1 MSEQI
6 SVGAQKYRRGEH
18 PNSKANLKLWEPG
31 VKPPYPGVRGPL
43 ITPRIQWL
51 LTLDID
57 AFNAWR
63 PKTVADDIAWRY
75 VAEACAGGLVSER
88 GRQEVIERV
97 DGKVPD
103 KLIVEQEPRAV
114 VALRELQERLRAG

>member
-1 MSEQI
+1 M
-6 SVGAQKYRRGEH
+6 
-18 PNSKANLKLWEPG
+18 
-31 VKPPYPGVRGPL
+31 
-43 ITPRIQWL
+43 ITPRIARL
-51 LTLDID
+51 LAMTYEELQ
-57 AFNAWR
+57 AYR
-63 PKTVADDIAWRY
+63 PHTGADVVAWRY
-75 VAEACAGGLVSER
+75 VMEAMSGGLLSEK